1 MFLLGLASGYTLN
14 KPDKKCYP
22 IGSLTTRSIMANPL
36 KSMEFLKR
44 KAEELRG
51 KGARR
56 VQGTHPVPGSRRRSD
71 FSIAHF
77 SVIIQCTTG
86 IPCRTYLIFF
96 ILTEL
101 LKQS

>member
-56 VQGTHPVPGSRRRSD
+56 VQGTHPVPGSRPRQLREGD
-71 FSIAHF
+71 DLPPQEEAE
-77 SVIIQCTTG
+77 TG
-86 IPCRTYLIFF
+86 GGGQGG
-96 ILTEL
+96 E
-101 LKQS
+101 